1 MTISITILGTS
12 GAAPTIDR
20 GLPSV
25 AVRVSGSLM
34 LFDCGEGTQR
44 QMMRF
49 GTGFDVKDVFFTH
62 LHLDHFM
69 GIISFLWTQNMTQR
83 TEGINLYCPVSEG
96 ETLRQA
102 IKIAGH
108 INFPV
113 DIHELADGDI
123 VRRDGYSIQAFSVQH
138 GRPALGYVINE
149 DGKPGV
155 FNVAE
160 AKKLGVPPGPMFGLL
175 QKGKSVT
182 LSDGRVINPSQVM
195 GESRKGAKVVISG
208 DTTPSE
214 NTINAASGADIIIHE
229 STFIDG
235 EEDRAAKLGHSTSR
249 QAAEVAKAA
258 GAKRLILTHFSK
270 RHSDDVSELVRPAK
284 SVFEH
289 SIDACDGME
298 IKI

>member
-1 MTISITILGTS
+1 MTIDITILGTS

-25 AVRVSGSLM
+25 AVRVAGSLM

-69 GIISFLWTQNMTQR
+69 GIVSFLWVQNMTQR
-83 TEGINLYCPVSEG
+83 TEGINLFCPVSEA

-102 IKIAGH
+102 IKIAG
-108 INFPV
+108 NFYFPV
-113 DIHELADGDI
+113 EIHELADGDI
-123 VRRDGYSIQAFSVQH
+123 VRRDGYSVTAFSVQH
-138 GRPALGYVINE
+138 GRPALGYAINE
-149 DGKPGV
+149 DSKPGV

-160 AKKLGVPPGPMFGLL
+160 AKRLGVPSGPMFGLL

-182 LSDGRVINPSQVM
+182 LSDGRVINPAQVM
-195 GESRKGAKVVISG
+195 GESRRGTKIVISG
-208 DTTPSE
+208 DTTPCE
-214 NTINAASGADIIIHE
+214 NTINASSGADVLIHE

-235 EEDRAAKLGHSTSR
+235 EEDRASKLGHSTSR
-249 QAAEVAKAA
+249 QAAKVAKAA
-258 GAKRLILTHFSK
+258 GVKRLILTHFSK
-270 RHSDDVSELVRPAK
+270 RHSDDVSELVRQAR

-289 SIDACDGME
+289 SIDACDGMS

>member
-1 MTISITILGTS
+1 
-12 GAAPTIDR
+12 
-20 GLPSV
+20 
-25 AVRVSGSLM
+25 
-34 LFDCGEGTQR
+34 
-44 QMMRF
+44 
-49 GTGFDVKDVFFTH
+49 
-62 LHLDHFM
+62 
-69 GIISFLWTQNMTQR
+69 MTQR

-270 RHSDDVSELVRPAK
+270 RHSDDVSELVRQAK

>member
-123 VRRDGYSIQAFSVQH
+123 VRRDGYSIQAFSFHH
-138 GRPALGYVINE
+138 GMPALGYVINE

-270 RHSDDVSELVRPAK
+270 RHSDDVSELVRQAK